1 MIHAAGG
8 VGFHMMKNS
17 RAESYGSET
26 AATAILLTM
35 RENMGGTEKNIRLAI
50 GSAAAAAAVWAP
62 LRYKWKGVL
71 SAIAATQLIF
81 GMIGFS
87 PTKRVLR
94 IGAR

>member
-1 MIHAAGG
+1 
-8 VGFHMMKNS
+8 MK
-17 RAESYGSET
+17 
-26 AATAILLTM
+26 
-35 RENMGGTEKNIRLAI
+35 ENMGGTEQKIRLAI

-87 PTKRVLR
+87 PAKKVLGLGSR
-94 IGAR
+94 